1 MNSDESETTGNLSDA
16 GGGRPPGP
24 PGPPDKER
32 RGEKE
37 KSTPMETGSS
47 QDHSGTIC

>member
-1 MNSDESETTGNLSDA
+1 MNSEDSETSGNFSDA
-16 GGGRPPGP
+16 GGGRPA
-24 PGPPDKER
+24 GPPDKER

-37 KSTPMETGSS
+37 KSTPMETGSP